1 MFHILICLI
10 FSLHRSKTKHIIHI
24 CLRSNNIL
32 RKYTKIST
40 ICFYANTFQLPT
52 KVSPKPSKVFELFLY
67 ILITCDSLVIDLFQT
82 LRFLWNFFSNC
93 HGTKHLSIQLIGQ
106 NYFVLM
112 SMNFLLFLYLKYFK
126 LYELGNDTNNLNKLL
141 TIIFTNIKIF

>member
-1 MFHILICLI
+1 MMKLIFFHLIQCSLTIDHAAGLTQATMFHILICLI

-67 ILITCDSLVIDLFQT
+67 ILITCDSLVIDLFQRHFVFYGT
-82 LRFLWNFFSNC
+82 FFL
-93 HGTKHLSIQLIGQ
+93 IVMVQ
-106 NYFVLM
+106 NTYPY
-112 SMNFLLFLYLKYFK
+112 NLLVKIILYSCQ
-126 LYELGNDTNNLNKLL
+126 
-141 TIIFTNIKIF
+141 